1 MNLPNNMPNPLAY
14 IPTPLHGKFQAAA
27 STLELTNEELFA
39 RVIEYGLVKLVRD
52 LNALQCFEETK
63 PSNEPIEE
71 GAAK

>member
-1 MNLPNNMPNPLAY
+1 
-14 IPTPLHGKFQAAA
+14 
-27 STLELTNEELFA
+27 
-39 RVIEYGLVKLVRD
+39 VIEYGLVKLVRD